1 MSLRSPQPGR
11 QPPGIMLLA
20 TQRITCEVPI
30 SRLLDFDDTAVSPSY
45 RVFGL
50 VDASIDTHA
59 PHADRSQWLLSAPGM
74 VYLQVPPQVIRA
86 SVRLESWS
94 TAPPP
99 DDEEWSGTEEVEVQ
113 LPGGDLALETID
125 GGQKGTSLIL
135 PSSGLYRMRWK
146 WIFNPAGGP
155 FTSPLKGMSRPLPV
169 PLRHEEK
176 LNGADQYCLV
186 QIWRITA
193 REDIVEE

>member
-1 MSLRSPQPGR
+1 M
-11 QPPGIMLLA
+11 
-20 TQRITCEVPI
+20 
-30 SRLLDFDDTAVSPSY
+30 SRLLDFDETTVSPSY
-45 RVFGL
+45 RIFGL
-50 VDASIDTHA
+50 VDTSIDTYA

-94 TAPPP
+94 TVPPP
-99 DDEEWSGTEEVEVQ
+99 SDVEWSGTEEVEVE

-125 GGQKGTSLIL
+125 GGQKESPLIL
-135 PSSGLYRMRWK
+135 PSAGLYRMRWQ

-155 FTSPLKGMSRPLPV
+155 FTSPLAGTGEPLPA

-176 LNGADQYCLV
+176 FNGADQYCLV
-186 QIWRITA
+186 QIWRVA
-193 REDIVEE
+193 AGEDIEEE